1 MRIWI
6 KTLTGIAVLAAF
18 GMVTGNR
25 WTPAAQAQAP
35 TLQKKPKD
43 TVEYNLFN
51 AVIKDIQDNNSG
63 QAINDLNTWTQKYP
77 DSDYRDD
84 RLYYFMQAYSKA
96 SAPQP
101 DKVVDYGSQL
111 AAKGLAA
118 TFPDPKEGPTIIL
131 NVLYLLTATIPTLP
145 NPTPDQVALG
155 IKSAHDLLDYLPG
168 FFAPDK
174 KPPTTPNLAWTQA
187 RTQLETTAKKS
198 LIALALAPGNA
209 AMAKNPQ
216 DCVGAEA
223 DYRKELLVYPESSV
237 LAYQLALAYRCQQKE
252 SPQKIPLA
260 VYEFERAAIIDPSLA
275 GGADPKKIQEFADN
289 AYITVHGS
297 NEGLDQLKQQVK
309 LASLPPPAFTIKT
322 AAQIAQEKEV
332 QFEQSNPQLALW
344 MKIKGQLADTN
355 GEQYFNDQLK
365 NSAVPEL
372 RGTLI
377 EAKPECRPKELLV
390 AVPLPDSPKPLRAE
404 ITLKLNLPLNG
415 EPEPFGDFHWEGVP
429 SAFTKDPFML
439 TMDTERTKLDG
450 LSTMPCTPARRSG
463 VRKKR

>member
-35 TLQKKPKD
+35 TFQKKPKD

-174 KPPTTPNLAWTQA
+174 
-187 RTQLETTAKKS
+187 
-198 LIALALAPGNA
+198 
-209 AMAKNPQ
+209 
-216 DCVGAEA
+216 
-223 DYRKELLVYPESSV
+223 
-237 LAYQLALAYRCQQKE
+237 
-252 SPQKIPLA
+252 
-260 VYEFERAAIIDPSLA
+260 
-275 GGADPKKIQEFADN
+275 
-289 AYITVHGS
+289 
-297 NEGLDQLKQQVK
+297 
-309 LASLPPPAFTIKT
+309 
-322 AAQIAQEKEV
+322 
-332 QFEQSNPQLALW
+332 
-344 MKIKGQLADTN
+344 
-355 GEQYFNDQLK
+355 
-365 NSAVPEL
+365 
-372 RGTLI
+372 
-377 EAKPECRPKELLV
+377 
-390 AVPLPDSPKPLRAE
+390 
-404 ITLKLNLPLNG
+404 
-415 EPEPFGDFHWEGVP
+415 
-429 SAFTKDPFML
+429 
-439 TMDTERTKLDG
+439 
-450 LSTMPCTPARRSG
+450 
-463 VRKKR
+463 